1 MDNKVAVYID
11 CVISNTQYMK
21 LPNIYCR
28 EIQARSRKSI
38 TILDI
43 HMIWYFKYKVVL
55 CNSYSLLY
63 MYLWR

>member
-1 MDNKVAVYID
+1 MLLIFLCRCMDNKVAVYID

-21 LPNIYCR
+21 LPDIYCR

-43 HMIWYFKYKVVL
+43 HMI
-55 CNSYSLLY
+55 
-63 MYLWR
+63 